1 MLNRLKDYINDNS
14 FKINIYKNKINV
26 VNYLDI
32 ITLEEDRISL
42 KYQEGMI
49 IIKGNNLS
57 VNKLL
62 DNEILI
68 TGEIKSVELEWFYVS

>member
-1 MLNRLKDYINDNS
+1 MLNRLKDYINDDS

-32 ITLEEDRISL
+32 ITLEESRISL
-42 KYQEGMI
+42 KYQQGMI

-68 TGEIKSVELEWFYVS
+68 TGEIKSVELEWSYV

>member
-1 MLNRLKDYINDNS
+1 MLNRLKDYINEDS

-32 ITLEEDRISL
+32 ITLEESRISL
-42 KYQEGMI
+42 KYQQGMI

-68 TGEIKSVELEWFYVS
+68 TGEIKSVELEWSYV

>member
-1 MLNRLKDYINDNS
+1 MLNKLKDYINDDS

-32 ITLEEDRISL
+32 ITLEESRISL
-42 KYQEGMI
+42 KYQQGMI

-68 TGEIKSVELEWFYVS
+68 TGEIKSVELE

>member
-68 TGEIKSVELEWFYVS
+68 TGEIKSVELE

>member
-1 MLNRLKDYINDNS
+1 MLNKLKDYINGDS

-32 ITLEEDRISL
+32 ITLEESRISL
-42 KYQEGMI
+42 KYQQGMI

-68 TGEIKSVELEWFYVS
+68 TGEIKSVELEWSYV

>member
-1 MLNRLKDYINDNS
+1 MLNRLKDYINDDS

-32 ITLEEDRISL
+32 ITLEESRISL
-42 KYQEGMI
+42 KYQQGMI

-68 TGEIKSVELEWFYVS
+68 TGEIKSVELE

>member
-1 MLNRLKDYINDNS
+1 MLNRLKDYINEDS
-14 FKINIYKNKINV
+14 FKINIYKNKINI

-32 ITLEEDRISL
+32 ITLEDNRISL

-68 TGEIKSVELEWFYVS
+68 TGEIKSVELE

>member
-42 KYQEGMI
+42 KYQDGMI

-68 TGEIKSVELEWFYVS
+68 TGEIKSVELE

>member
-1 MLNRLKDYINDNS
+1 MLNKLKGYINDDS

-32 ITLEEDRISL
+32 ITLEESRISL
-42 KYQEGMI
+42 KYQQGMI

-68 TGEIKSVELEWFYVS
+68 TGEIKSVELE

>member
-1 MLNRLKDYINDNS
+1 MLNKLKDYINGDS

-32 ITLEEDRISL
+32 ITLEESRISL
-42 KYQEGMI
+42 KYQQGMI

-68 TGEIKSVELEWFYVS
+68 TGEIKSVELE

>member
-1 MLNRLKDYINDNS
+1 MLNRLKDYINDDS
-14 FKINIYKNKINV
+14 FKINIYKNKINI

-32 ITLEEDRISL
+32 ITLEDNRISL

-68 TGEIKSVELEWFYVS
+68 TGEIKSVELEWSYV

>member
-1 MLNRLKDYINDNS
+1 MLNRLKDYINDDS
-14 FKINIYKNKINV
+14 FKINIYKNKINI

-32 ITLEEDRISL
+32 ITLEDNRISL

-49 IIKGNNLS
+49 VIKGNNLS

-68 TGEIKSVELEWFYVS
+68 TGEIKSVELEWSYV

>member
-1 MLNRLKDYINDNS
+1 MLNRLKDYINDDS
-14 FKINIYKNKINV
+14 FKINIYKNKINI

-32 ITLEEDRISL
+32 ITLEDNRISL

-68 TGEIKSVELEWFYVS
+68 TGAIKSVELE

>member
-1 MLNRLKDYINDNS
+1 MLNRLKDYINDDS
-14 FKINIYKNKINV
+14 FKINIYKNKINI

-32 ITLEEDRISL
+32 ITLEDNRISL

-49 IIKGNNLS
+49 VIKGNNLS

-68 TGEIKSVELEWFYVS
+68 TGEIKSVELE

>member
-1 MLNRLKDYINDNS
+1 MLNRLKDYINDDS

-32 ITLEEDRISL
+32 ITLEESRISL
-42 KYQEGMI
+42 KYQQGMI

-62 DNEILI
+62 DNEVLI
-68 TGEIKSVELEWFYVS
+68 TGDIKSIELE

>member
-1 MLNRLKDYINDNS
+1 MLNRLKDYINDDS
-14 FKINIYKNKINV
+14 FKINIYKNKINI

-32 ITLEEDRISL
+32 ITLEDNRISL

-68 TGEIKSVELEWFYVS
+68 TGEIKSVELE

>member
-1 MLNRLKDYINDNS
+1 MLNRLKDYINDDC

-32 ITLEEDRISL
+32 ITLEESRISL
-42 KYQEGMI
+42 KYQQGMI

-68 TGEIKSVELEWFYVS
+68 TGEIKSVELE